1 MTGTNLFS
9 KGWKFL
15 TTVTKHFYTLSYSDS
30 VKQVLTKFLAFW
42 HKRRWGPKTIDFQ
55 QSFKIRLSCFFR
67 QIKPP
72 KKEFWIQANVFESNF
87 TFQANAVWN
96 QTQVFFLKKYVVW
109 SQVKMFWARWRDK
122 ILPRQ
127 RAQKNDCF
135 FFVASKAKAF
145 AVLPIFGGTSK
156 DKIDDQY
163 KFILQ
168 KMKVSY
174 DHYETLLHN
183 FATNSVRQVL
193 AKFLHLSLK
202 ELWT

>member
-1 MTGTNLFS
+1 MKSS
-9 KGWKFL
+9 KSFL
-15 TTVTKHFYTLSYSDS
+15 GA
-30 VKQVLTKFLAFW
+30 LA
-42 HKRRWGPKTIDFQ
+42 
-55 QSFKIRLSCFFR
+55 R
-67 QIKPP
+67 Q
-72 KKEFWIQANVFESNF
+72 NF
-87 TFQANAVWN
+87 AAPT
-96 QTQVFFLKKYVVW
+96 
-109 SQVKMFWARWRDK
+109 R
-122 ILPRQ
+122 P
-127 RAQKNDCF
+127 KNDCF

>member
-1 MTGTNLFS
+1 MLS
-9 KGWKFL
+9 E
-15 TTVTKHFYTLSYSDS
+15 TKHKIFSWRVGATKL
-30 VKQVLTKFLAFW
+30 VKNWF
-42 HKRRWGPKTIDFQ
+42 
-55 QSFKIRLSCFFR
+55 
-67 QIKPP
+67 
-72 KKEFWIQANVFESNF
+72 NVN
-87 TFQANAVWN
+87 V
-96 QTQVFFLKKYVVW
+96 KYVVW
-109 SQVKMFWARWRDK
+109 SQVKVFWARWRDK